1 MRVDAM
7 TLFLCTLTVLL
18 LSFPALAEG
27 PAYPV
32 SGVFAAID
40 SEFPNAE
47 FEVCMSVRTFGV
59 AAVTKRSVAELI
71 IFTRDKRHDLRGDI
85 QTETVIKAI
94 NPVDGFYRIAE
105 TFTKSRGW
113 IGIRRKTEYE
123 MKVINPNLI
132 AIWDGKKVTRYA
144 KCAGGRKVWI

>member
-1 MRVDAM
+1 MN
-7 TLFLCTLTVLL
+7 LFLCLLIGFLL
-18 LSFPALAEG
+18 LSFPALADG
-27 PAYPV
+27 LSYPV

-59 AAVTKRSVAELI
+59 AAVTKRSVAELV
-71 IFTRDKRHDLRGDI
+71 IFTRDKRHDLRGDM
-85 QTETVIKAI
+85 QTETAIKAI
-94 NPVDGFYRIAE
+94 NRVDGLYQIAE

-123 MKVINPNLI
+123 MKVIDPNTI
-132 AIWDGKKVTRYA
+132 AIWDGKKITRYA
-144 KCAGGRKVWI
+144 KCVGGRRVWI